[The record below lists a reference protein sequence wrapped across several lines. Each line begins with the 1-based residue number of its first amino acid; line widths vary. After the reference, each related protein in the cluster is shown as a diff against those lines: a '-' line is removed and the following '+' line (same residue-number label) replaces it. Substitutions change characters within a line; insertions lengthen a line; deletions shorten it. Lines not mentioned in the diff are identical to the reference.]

1 MEIMK
6 IILISVLCLI
16 GFVSGC
22 SLPPERP
29 VTKEELF
36 KSGIYNYYTIK
47 ESPERVLAELNRVGE
62 VVLEA
67 QYKNQPVYIK
77 IMATNRG
84 VQVTYSER

>member
-1 MEIMK
+1 MK
-6 IILISVLCLI
+6 TILSSVLCLI
-16 GFVSGC
+16 GLVISGC

-77 IMATNRG
+77 IMATNKG

>member
-1 MEIMK
+1 
-6 IILISVLCLI
+6 
-16 GFVSGC
+16 
-22 SLPPERP
+22 

-67 QYKNQPVYIK
+67 QYKNQPIYIK
-77 IMATNRG
+77 IMATNKG
-84 VQVTYSER
+84 VQVSYSER

>member
-1 MEIMK
+1 MK
-6 IILISVLCLI
+6 TILISVLCLI
-16 GFVSGC
+16 GLVISGC

-67 QYKNQPVYIK
+67 QYKNKPIYIK
-77 IMATNRG
+77 IMATNKG